1 MIYYISYCYFEG
13 ISSFELMKVLIAVD
27 SYEYNITRPVLGPE
41 HKPHVEERHL
51 RPQELKSIKVMK
63 GGVLLEF

>member
-1 MIYYISYCYFEG
+1 
-13 ISSFELMKVLIAVD
+13 MKVLIAVD